1 MSYNKPVGGNT
12 LDTKKKAVITARV
25 DLDTKER
32 ARKVLENAGLDMTTA
47 INIYLKKVIA
57 VNGVPFAVTATD
69 PLDEATL
76 KAHDEIH
83 RGEYDSF
90 NNVDDWFKDLT
101 NGN

>member
-1 MSYNKPVGGNT
+1 M
-12 LDTKKKAVITARV
+12 DTKKKAVITARV
-25 DLDTKER
+25 DFDTKER
-32 ARKVLENAGLDMTTA
+32 ARKVFENAGLDMTTA

-57 VNGVPFAVTATD
+57 VNGVPFSVTAAD

-76 KAHDEIH
+76 RAHDEIK

-101 NGN
+101 NGD